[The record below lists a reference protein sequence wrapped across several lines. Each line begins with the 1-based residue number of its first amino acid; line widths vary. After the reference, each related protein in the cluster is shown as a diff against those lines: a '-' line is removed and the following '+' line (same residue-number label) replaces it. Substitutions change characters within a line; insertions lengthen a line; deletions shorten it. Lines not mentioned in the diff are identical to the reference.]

1 MIQEC
6 KGCSHRR
13 WTIKLY
19 IFQLV
24 MMSVHIRVE
33 VNHAGETLQGR
44 VNFLHEKADQMRI
57 RKVRSRPLDAEMCFY
72 G

>member
-1 MIQEC
+1 
-6 KGCSHRR
+6 
-13 WTIKLY
+13 
-19 IFQLV
+19 

-44 VNFLHEKADQMRI
+44 VNFLQEKVGQMRI
-57 RKVRSRPLDAEMCFY
+57 GKVRSRPLDAEMCFY